1 VYKRLVQNARLACLR
16 HGIEWSSYACL
27 STLRTNPN
35 SSKFSG
41 GALLAVGRSL
51 FSFRCSH
58 QAVQLV
64 LSSAFSSS
72 TFPSNSISTKQS
84 TMAQT
89 NKGKPPAAS
98 TAAPGDEGK
107 QSLNQSAPDFPRM
120 VNMMA
125 GSGFFQQW
133 PGAMTFYNH
142 PDNAFWSDRYS
153 KSTFANG
160 WATAKKKN
168 LENLQCRPVQEDACE
183 FLSVA
188 VLLFGTVIFCRSN
201 LDSSTHSDSFLF
213 ICSRWHQSK

>member
-1 VYKRLVQNARLACLR
+1 
-16 HGIEWSSYACL
+16 
-27 STLRTNPN
+27 
-35 SSKFSG
+35 
-41 GALLAVGRSL
+41 
-51 FSFRCSH
+51 
-58 QAVQLV
+58 
-64 LSSAFSSS
+64 
-72 TFPSNSISTKQS
+72 
-84 TMAQT
+84 MAQT
-89 NKGKPPAAS
+89 SKGKPPAAS

-168 LENLQCRPVQEDACE
+168 LENLQRGPVQEDACE
-183 FLSVA
+183 FLSVVVLSFGA
-188 VLLFGTVIFCRSN
+188 VVVGLRRLLID
-201 LDSSTHSDSFLF
+201 LDSSTHSDSFLLLIQPLAPIQTTCLLCRTILLVSSVLLELSVPASAIRLQSSESL
-213 ICSRWHQSK
+213 ICVRTSSFPSSSTRRRSNPATLLHASRAPP